1 MQETTKRKEESTKA
15 VYIDESTAKSKE
27 ESTKAVYI
35 EESTAIMQAGTILS
49 LDNWTFDEIQQFGRE
64 AQYEAN
70 NEAEN
75 EAEAFEVLCNYLNG
89 FKCHGDT
96 DNYDTCSKCGVEVDN
111 PNFEEGFECKDCF
124 PWDVEVECLDVDIK
138 DFARIGYIIADMLD
152 VDTETFRINYNKE
165 KIKVE
170 KLPLHIPVPSNP
182 ESVMLKKVT
191 CHKLMK
197 DSSSVGYQ
205 LVKVYINGKEVVEV
219 WS

>member
-1 MQETTKRKEESTKA
+1 MQK
-15 VYIDESTAKSKE
+15 TAKRKE

-35 EESTAIMQAGTILS
+35 EESTAIIQAGTILS

-70 NEAEN
+70 NEAKN

-96 DNYDTCSKCGVEVDN
+96 DDYDTCSKCGVEVDN
-111 PNFEEGFECKDCF
+111 PNFEDGFECEDCF

-138 DFARIGYIIADMLD
+138 DFASIGYMITDMLD
-152 VDTETFRINYNKE
+152 VETETCRINYDKE

-191 CHKLMK
+191 CIMK
-197 DSSSVGYQ
+197 DSSSLGYQ

-219 WS
+219 GS